1 MTVENKEIGESQIPK
16 ELESTK
22 TAEESPAVKL
32 IDKRREEVEN
42 LAIEENTTHSKA
54 AIEQLLD
61 TGDKAKAEDVKS
73 DKPEETKEDVQEIDL
88 IDRVKSKVQ
97 KRIDKEVAKRKTVEE
112 QLEETRQELAEIRSK
127 QNQQVIGNKDDAKST
142 EPTLEQISA
151 YRRKVRNDLRNAENS
166 SDGSQAAEERI
177 NALYLEEARVDDY
190 ISERRAKAERK
201 SAMEELDSRTKKV
214 SDAQAKQL
222 QDWNALQNDYV
233 TLDDSGKVIKDH
245 DLTLSNQNGRLY
257 KTAMALFHNE
267 DHLKPDYDKNGEPI
281 PKLPNYKSD
290 PDKVMGFRRA
300 VSDAFIAMHR
310 AGVIQQ
316 ETLTVED
323 APKAKRRQ
331 VLVEPSSDGADVTVE
346 VTPSRNLSDND
357 KVMDEIMSR
366 RKYQQARVPVR
377 Q

>member
-73 DKPEETKEDVQEIDL
+73 DKPEETKEDVQEVDP

-112 QLEETRQELAEIRSK
+112 QLEDTRRELEEIRAK
-127 QNQQVIGNKDDAKST
+127 QNATVIGNKDDKKSD

-151 YRRKVRNDLRNAENS
+151 YLKKVR
-166 SDGSQAAEERI
+166 EEG
-177 NALYLEEARVDDY
+177 NVEEEVRVLDY

-201 SAMEELDSRTKKV
+201 SAMEELDSRTKRV

-233 TLDDSGKVIKDH
+233 VRDESGKVVAD
-245 DLTLSNQNGRLY
+245 DDMNLSNQKGLLY
-257 KTAMALFHNE
+257 RTAMSLYHDKELHAR
-267 DHLKPDYDKNGEPI
+267 DY
-281 PKLPNYKSD
+281 SD

-300 VSDAFIAMHR
+300 VADAFREIYQGGLNR
-310 AGVIQQ
+310 K
-316 ETLTVED
+316 ETLTVD
-323 APKAKRRQ
+323 DVPKPKRRQ
-331 VLVEPSSDGADVTVE
+331 VLVEPSSDGAEETRE
-346 VTPSRNLSDND
+346 VSPSRSLSDND
-357 KVMDEIMSR
+357 KVMEEITSR
-366 RKYQQARVPVR
+366 RKYQNARVPVR